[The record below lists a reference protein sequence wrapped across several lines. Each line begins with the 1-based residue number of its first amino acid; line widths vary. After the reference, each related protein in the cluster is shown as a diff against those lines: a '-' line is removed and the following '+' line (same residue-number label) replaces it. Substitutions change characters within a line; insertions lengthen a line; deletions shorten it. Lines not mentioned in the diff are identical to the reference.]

1 MLLQNQTVIIE
12 ARVVVGQ
19 PVAPDLNGPR
29 TRIDR
34 MSYSFQAEICREVK
48 CNSKGRGVQNWP
60 GTEAA

>member
-29 TRIDR
+29 TRIDH
-34 MSYSFQAEICREVK
+34 MSYPLQGEICRDAE
-48 CNSKGRGVQNWP
+48 CN
-60 GTEAA
+60 